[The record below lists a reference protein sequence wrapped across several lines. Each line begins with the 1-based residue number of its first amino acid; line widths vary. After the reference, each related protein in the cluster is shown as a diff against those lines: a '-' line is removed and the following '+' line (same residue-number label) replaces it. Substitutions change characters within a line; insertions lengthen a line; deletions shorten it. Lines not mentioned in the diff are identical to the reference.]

1 MGRRECRSSKA
12 AWWEQRPSFG
22 QAHRAHQVWR
32 VLMRSL
38 RRSCFRGPTR
48 TPTWSVRPFRPVHED
63 QGVSKALDETLQ
75 ANCGTSKGSGS
86 LPCCLRLPTARS
98 PLCAPVACVNQTPAA
113 FFHPHS
119 CIGENYIHSLP
130 VQFPEYA
137 SPGLVM
143 LAMLAP
149 LQSRLCVVFYLQQ
162 NGQGNLL
169 RALQALQSVSSKN
182 IKPARAC
189 GSMQACD
196 MSEERWDL
204 GLSLEMGD

>member
-98 PLCAPVACVNQTPAA
+98 PLCAPVACVKPNTCSI
-113 FFHPHS
+113 FSRSLLHRR
-119 CIGENYIHSLP
+119 ELHSLIASAIPRIRLTWIGDARHAGSSAVAVVRSFLFAAKWARESPEGAPGAP
-130 VQFPEYA
+130 VCLIQ
-137 SPGLVM
+137 
-143 LAMLAP
+143 
-149 LQSRLCVVFYLQQ
+149 
-162 NGQGNLL
+162 
-169 RALQALQSVSSKN
+169 KH
-182 IKPARAC
+182 
-189 GSMQACD
+189 QACSCLWEHAS
-196 MSEERWDL
+196 M
-204 GLSLEMGD
+204 